1 MSEIDVLRSAY
12 VPPSLLGI
20 DPQGLLDISIADG
33 RIVEIVPSGAIVGPS
48 IDCLGGMVLPCFV
61 DMHTHI
67 DKGHILPRVAHT
79 DGTLASAIDVV
90 ARDRGLRWTSTDVVA
105 RMEFSL
111 KCAYAHGTSMIRTH
125 IDSAVP
131 QNLVSWPVFA
141 EMRERWSDRIELQA
155 VAIATP
161 EDLHGAAGEE
171 IADMTAEYGG
181 IMGGVPFHHDTVV
194 EDTARIFDLAEKRG
208 LDLDLHVDENLDPD
222 AVALRVVAET
232 AIERRF
238 PGRIVCGH
246 CCSLAVQDETVM
258 QHTLDLVA
266 EAGIAIVSLPMCNM
280 YLQDRSVGR
289 TPRQRGV
296 TVVREMRARGIDVAV
311 ASDNTRDPFH
321 AFGDLDMH
329 EVLRESVRIAHLDE
343 TLEEALTLVTTVPAR
358 ICGLKSDRMIEV
370 GAPADF
376 VLYQGRSMNEIL
388 ARPESR
394 RQILRGGVLIDSE
407 PPDFSE
413 LDGIVGIPRH

>member
-1 MSEIDVLRSAY
+1 MSEIGLLRAAY
-12 VPPSLLGI
+12 VPQSLLGVE
-20 DPQGLLDISIADG
+20 PQGLLDISIADG
-33 RIVEIVPSGAIVGPS
+33 RIVEIVPAGAIVGPS

-67 DKGHILPRVAHT
+67 DKGHIWSRVAHT
-79 DGTLASAIDVV
+79 DGTLAGAIDVT
-90 ARDRGLRWTSTDVVA
+90 ARDRGLRWTSTDVTL

-125 IDSAVP
+125 IDSAAP
-131 QNLVSWPVFA
+131 QHLVSWPVFA
-141 EMRERWSDRIELQA
+141 EMRERWSGRIELQA

-161 EDLHGAAGEE
+161 QDLHGKAGEE
-171 IADMTAEYGG
+171 IADITAEHGG
-181 IMGGVPFHHDTVV
+181 IMGGVPFDHDTIV

-208 LDLDLHVDENLDPD
+208 LDLDLHVDENLDPQ
-222 AVALRVVAET
+222 ANALRVVAET

-246 CCSLAVQDETVM
+246 CCSLAVQDETTVR
-258 QHTLDLVA
+258 HTLDLVA
-266 EAGIAIVSLPMCNM
+266 KAGIAIVSLPMCNM

-296 TVVREMRARGIDVAV
+296 TVVQEMRARGIDVAV

-343 TLEEALTLVTTVPAR
+343 ALEDALALVTTAPAR
-358 ICGLKSDRMIEV
+358 ICGSKSDRMIEV
-370 GAPADF
+370 GAPADL

-388 ARPESR
+388 ARPESG
-394 RQILRGGVLIDSE
+394 RQVLRGGVLIDSE

-413 LDGIVGIPRH
+413 LDSIVGTPRS